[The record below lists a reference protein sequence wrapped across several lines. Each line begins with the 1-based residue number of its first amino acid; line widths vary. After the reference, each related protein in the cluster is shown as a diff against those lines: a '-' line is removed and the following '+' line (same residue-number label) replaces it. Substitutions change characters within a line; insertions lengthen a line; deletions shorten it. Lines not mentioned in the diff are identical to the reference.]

1 MNNTMEKYARSE
13 KHHWW
18 HRARRH
24 IIFTLLSR
32 YAPQNHGKVLD
43 VGCGPGTTMSYLKK
57 FGQVIGIDISSDAVK
72 FCRDSGHKYTMCA
85 SAEKLPIKDEEFP
98 LITMLD
104 VLEHIEDDMQVL
116 HELARICKPNG
127 IILLTVPAY
136 RFLWGDI
143 DEICKHKRRYTAS
156 ELCARLRAAGLHIER
171 VSYMNALLLPVTWL
185 SRRWKAMTGK
195 NKPLKSPFEKK
206 YPAWLSHILESLFK
220 LEASFLKTW
229 DLPFGV
235 SIICVVRKQEYE

>member
-1 MNNTMEKYARSE
+1 MSIMEKYFTSE

-24 IIFTLLSR
+24 IIFTLLDR
-32 YAPQNHGKVLD
+32 YVSEGQQSILD
-43 VGCGPGTTMSYLKK
+43 VGCGPGTTMSYLEK
-57 FGQVIGIDISSDAVK
+57 FGRVMGIDVSYDAVK
-72 FCRDSGHKYTMCA
+72 FCKGRGHEYVLCA
-85 SAEKLPIKDEEFP
+85 SAENLPIRDESFS

-104 VLEHIEDDMQVL
+104 VLEHIEDDMGVL
-116 HELARICKPNG
+116 HEIARICRQNG
-127 IILLTVPAY
+127 VIILTTPAY

-156 ELCARLRAAGLHIER
+156 ELCNKLKAAGLHIER

-185 SRRWKAMTGK
+185 SRRLKAMLGR
-195 NKPLKSPFEKK
+195 NIPLQSPFDKN
-206 YPAWLSHILESLFK
+206 YPVWVAFILESLFR
-220 LEASFLKTW
+220 LEAVFLKAW

-235 SIICVVRKQEYE
+235 SIICVVRKL

>member
-1 MNNTMEKYARSE
+1 
-13 KHHWW
+13 
-18 HRARRH
+18 
-24 IIFTLLSR
+24 LLSR

-85 SAEKLPIKDEEFP
+85 SAEKLPIKDEEFS

-171 VSYMNALLLPVTWL
+171 VSYMNALLLPVTWP